1 MEIGIVGL
9 PGCGKTTIFNA
20 LTGSEAETSAY
31 SGSRKAPNIAQIRV
45 PDERLDVL
53 ARMYRPRKTTPAVIQ
68 YVDIGGGLASQEKK
82 DSMDEILR
90 LLRPADALVHVVRC
104 FELAGQAP
112 APQSDLDEFES
123 ELILTDL
130 MIVEKRLERL
140 EKEVKKGKKGDPRE
154 LELLQ
159 KAQRLLDAGKALR
172 SDKEITSAPELKGYA
187 FLSAKPCIVVLNLGE
202 DDEPGNLEISL
213 PEGASAVEL
222 KGSLEMELAQLDE
235 EEAEAFRKDMGL
247 PEPATYR
254 LIKESY
260 KLLGLISFFTVG
272 EDEVKAWTIK
282 KGTHAQKAAGAIH
295 SDIQKGFI
303 RAEVVAFD
311 DLAEAGSHQ
320 AAQKAGRVRL
330 EGKEYEVQDGD
341 VINFRFNV

>member
-45 PDERLDVL
+45 PDERLDIL

-159 KAQRLLDAGKALR
+159 KAQRLLDAGRALR
-172 SDKEITSAPELKGYA
+172 SDREITSAPELKGYA

-202 DDEPGNLEISL
+202 DDEPGNLDISL

-282 KGTHAQKAAGAIH
+282 KGTRAQKAAGAIH

-330 EGKEYEVQDGD
+330 EGKEYAVQDGD

>member
-31 SGSRKAPNIAQIRV
+31 SAGKKAPNMAQVRV
-45 PDERLDVL
+45 PDQRLQVL
-53 ARMYRPRKTTPAVIQ
+53 SGMYKPRKTTPAIIQ
-68 YVDIGGGLASQEKK
+68 YIDIGGGITSKEKK

-90 LLRPADALVHVVRC
+90 LLRPSDALIHVVRC
-104 FELAGQAP
+104 FELAGQGP
-112 APQSDLDEFES
+112 SPQSDLDEFES

-154 LELLQ
+154 LELLE
-159 KAQRLLDAGKALR
+159 KARELLDAGKALR
-172 SDKEITSAPELKGYA
+172 SDREIISAPELKGYA

-202 DDEPGNLEISL
+202 DDEPGRVEVDL
-213 PEGASAVEL
+213 PSGVSVLEL
-222 KGSLEMELAQLDE
+222 KGSLEMELAQLEDD
-235 EEAEAFRKDMGL
+235 EAEAFRQDMGL

-254 LIKESY
+254 LIRESY
-260 KLLGLISFFTVG
+260 RLLGLISFFTVG
-272 EDEVKAWTIK
+272 EDEVKAWTIRQ
-282 KGTHAQKAAGAIH
+282 GTPARKAAGAIH

-303 RAEVVAFD
+303 RAEVVAFE
-311 DLAEAGSHQ
+311 DLSAAGTYQ
-320 AAQKAGRVRL
+320 AAQKAGKVRL
-330 EGKEYEVQDGD
+330 EGKEYTVQDGD

>member
-9 PGCGKTTIFNA
+9 PGSGKTTIFNA

-31 SGSRKAPNIAQIRV
+31 SGGRKSPNIAQVKV
-45 PDERLDVL
+45 PDERLEVL
-53 ARMYRPRKTTPAVIQ
+53 TRMYRPKKTTPAIIQ
-68 YVDIGGGLASQEKK
+68 YIDIGGGIGAGEKR
-82 DSMDEILR
+82 DSVDEILR
-90 LLRPADALVHVVRC
+90 LLRPSDALVHVVRC

-112 APQSDLDEFES
+112 DPGSDLDEFES

-140 EKEVKKGKKGDPRE
+140 EKEVRKGKKGDPKE

-159 KAQRLLDAGKALR
+159 KAHRILDAGKALR
-172 SDKEITSAPELKGYA
+172 SDEEITGAPELKGYA

-202 DDEPGNLEISL
+202 NNEPGGIKINL
-213 PEGASAVEL
+213 PQGATAVEL
-222 KGSLEMELAQLDE
+222 KGSLEMELAQLGS
-235 EEAEAFRKDMGL
+235 EEAELFRQEMGL

-254 LIKESY
+254 LIRESY
-260 KLLGLISFFTVG
+260 RLLGLISFFTVG
-272 EDEVKAWTIK
+272 EDEVKAWTIRK
-282 KGTHAQKAAGAIH
+282 ATRAQKAAGAIH

-311 DLAEAGSHQ
+311 DLSAAGDYH

-330 EGKEYEVQDGD
+330 EGKEYIVKDGD

>member
-53 ARMYRPRKTTPAVIQ
+53 ARMYRPKKTTPAVIQ

-159 KAQRLLDAGKALR
+159 KAQRLLDAGRALR
-172 SDKEITSAPELKGYA
+172 SDREITSAPELKGYA

-202 DDEPGNLEISL
+202 DDEPGNLDISL

-330 EGKEYEVQDGD
+330 EGKEYAVQDGD

>member
-9 PGCGKTTIFNA
+9 PACGKTTIFNA

-31 SGSRKAPNIAQIRV
+31 SGGKKAPNIAQVKV
-45 PDERLDVL
+45 PDSRLQVL
-53 ARMYRPRKTTPAVIQ
+53 SSMYRPKKTTPAIIQ
-68 YVDIGGGLASQEKK
+68 YIDIGGGLGGQDKR
-82 DSMDEILR
+82 DSMEEILR
-90 LLRPADALVHVVRC
+90 LLRPCDALVHVVRC

-112 APQSDLDEFES
+112 DPQSDMDEFES

-130 MIVEKRLERL
+130 MVVEKRLERL

-159 KAQRLLDAGKALR
+159 KAHEILDAGTALR
-172 SDKEITSAPELKGYA
+172 SDREITTAQELRGYA

-202 DDEPGNLEISL
+202 DDEQGTVKIEAPQGMPSI
-213 PEGASAVEL
+213 GL
-222 KGSLEMELAQLDE
+222 KGSLEMELSQLGE
-235 EEAEAFRKDMGL
+235 EEAELFRQDMGL

-254 LIKESY
+254 LIRESY
-260 KLLGLISFFTVG
+260 DLLGLISFFTVG
-272 EDEVKAWTIK
+272 DDEVKAWTIR
-282 KGTHAQKAAGAIH
+282 KGTRAQKAAGAIH
-295 SDIQKGFI
+295 SDIEKGFI

-311 DLAEAGSHQ
+311 DLSQAGDYQS
-320 AAQKAGRVRL
+320 AQKAGKVRL
-330 EGKEYEVQDGD
+330 EGKEYVVQDGD